1 MLDHREIAGLD
12 WSAERILP
20 AFQTPKHLDIYD
32 IRRASTNVQLSIATM
47 AGLIN
52 RPQPQVFF
60 IISDD
65 DTFWLKEAF
74 SSIPQDVSPFI
85 NDAVLEALLISYRSS
100 AQGAIIYD
108 PNCIDSVNVATTIA
122 GQRAGIVLSPE
133 QAMVLQDRYKLP
145 LLADLRTYQWRNRL
159 AAYQWAYHNL
169 LNNASARLIA
179 GLDPRGPHGLRA
191 FLVATGTF
199 VYWLD
204 PRKKVPDPALGS
216 ISEQSLMRDIFS
228 SLPPAAAHLGWF
240 IDEPSGVALTSETAK
255 VVLASDFF
263 TDLEV
268 WTSVQPTASIAPQI
282 SARPIPPTIAPK
294 VFVSF
299 TMSEGDNLQYNQ
311 HRLLHLW
318 QDRARGSLPIGW
330 TTSPVL
336 LQGAPAMAAYYGRTA
351 TPNDE
356 LLAGPSG
363 AGYMF
368 PSRWPAEDLPDFLQ
382 RTGQLMQAMHLN
394 VLEVLDS
401 AGAQNSGS
409 RMAFTDPALQQRFV
423 QALLPFGLRG
433 ILSGAGQIRPSSI
446 VSAGVPVFQNLG
458 LIDSVSKAVTLLRI
472 AALANRQRPLF
483 LNCYVLAWKMTPTDL
498 IQVMHKLGSKF
509 EAVTPGTLMAMLSQS
524 RR

>member
-1 MLDHREIAGLD
+1 MLDHSEIAGLD
-12 WSAERILP
+12 WSAKRILP

-32 IRRASTNVQLSIATM
+32 IRGASTDVQLSIATM

-52 RPQPQVFF
+52 RPQPQVFL

-74 SSIPQDVSPFI
+74 ASIPQEVSPFT

-108 PNCIDSVNVATTIA
+108 PNCIDSVNVATTLA

-133 QAMVLQDRYKLP
+133 QALDLQGPYKLP
-145 LLADLRTYQWRNRL
+145 LLADLRTYKWRNRL

-169 LNNASARLIA
+169 LNNASAHLVA
-179 GLDPRGPHGLRA
+179 GLNPRGPHGLRA

-204 PRKKVPDPALGS
+204 PRNTVPDPARGS

-228 SLPPAAAHLGWF
+228 ALPPGTAHLGWF
-240 IDEPSGVALTSETAK
+240 IDEASGVALTSETAK
-255 VVLASDFF
+255 LVLASDFF

-268 WTSVQPTASIAPQI
+268 WTSVQPTVPIVRQI
-282 SARPIPPTIAPK
+282 SEKPITPTIAPK

-318 QDRARGSLPIGW
+318 QDRARGSIPIGW

-336 LQGAPAMAAYYGRTA
+336 LQGAPAMAAYYARTA

-382 RTGQLMQAMHLN
+382 RTGQLMLTMHLN

-401 AGAQNSGS
+401 AGTHSGS
-409 RMAFTDPALQQRFV
+409 GMAFPDPALQQRFV

-433 ILSGAGQIRPSSI
+433 ILSGAGQSRPSST
-446 VSAGVPVFQNLG
+446 VSAGVPVFHNLG
-458 LIDSVSKAVTLLRI
+458 LIDNVSKAVTLLRN
-472 AALANRQRPLF
+472 AASASRQRPLF

-498 IQVMHKLGSKF
+498 TQVMHQLGSKF
-509 EAVTPGTLMAMLSQS
+509 EAVTPGTLLGMLSQS